1 MIASLAFFRCF
12 RPYVQNCRTAMSVAW
27 SVESREPCDETRSL
41 DDCTV
46 HGTVMALAPHLSALA
61 CALHAVALSWASVAH
76 GALLAPTHRRR
87 RASCGSSHSSNSSQ
101 DASSAPDLA
110 LLVGRHI
117 RLRHVVQV
125 DHVRKVAALHT
136 AHEHAR
142 IGLPLSVDPLDNVGR
157 IREVIVPVGR

>member
-1 MIASLAFFRCF
+1 M
-12 RPYVQNCRTAMSVAW
+12 
-27 SVESREPCDETRSL
+27 RSPR
-41 DDCTV
+41 
-46 HGTVMALAPHLSALA
+46 G
-61 CALHAVALSWASVAH
+61 CALVGVCC
-76 GALLAPTHRRR
+76 TR
-87 RASCGSSHSSNSSQ
+87 RAASTHSPLSTRFLWVVTFVKFFTRCPSG
-101 DASSAPDLA
+101 APDLA

>member
-1 MIASLAFFRCF
+1 M
-12 RPYVQNCRTAMSVAW
+12 
-27 SVESREPCDETRSL
+27 SVESREPCDESRNPRSL

-136 AHEHAR
+136 AHKHAR

-157 IREVIVPVGR
+157 IREVIVPVGRGGRRGEHLHARVHARVHP